1 MSAIDR
7 IKTHRWLAR
16 RVITVASVSSRRR
29 SLAWDDHIAK
39 IPASPG
45 PLVCPV
51 CARFSFDAAWNPFT
65 TSHLNRTAAAAG
77 RLTARF
83 NSSPQYS
90 AASCSWRNQIKKRM
104 HQPPESLWSA
114 TNRKWDKIYSLI
126 GSAPGMWTVVPP
138 LLELDIL
145 HLVRCASAEIVMRS
159 PRGFLPK
166 KGFTVK
172 WCLPFFVSLATEA
185 DCEQLGLFCA
195 LLTCGRFENR
205 SYSCPA

>member
-1 MSAIDR
+1 
-7 IKTHRWLAR
+7 
-16 RVITVASVSSRRR
+16 
-29 SLAWDDHIAK
+29 
-39 IPASPG
+39 
-45 PLVCPV
+45 
-51 CARFSFDAAWNPFT
+51 
-65 TSHLNRTAAAAG
+65 
-77 RLTARF
+77 
-83 NSSPQYS
+83 
-90 AASCSWRNQIKKRM
+90 
-104 HQPPESLWSA
+104 
-114 TNRKWDKIYSLI
+114 
-126 GSAPGMWTVVPP
+126 MWTVVPP

-205 SYSCPA
+205 SYSCPAQHPRVVSEKLVVELAWVISVFKFIGSWRTKPTASHHSVVHDLSRIGWESRLTSLCGCAIMNVLIWVMFAWFLWSFYLFLVPYFGFTEEFDLWCNYFLTNWEIRVLRS